1 MQIHKDN
8 RSLSP
13 HLYVYKPQITSVVSI
28 FHRITGSLLAII
40 FLCISIV
47 VNLLG
52 SFLSFNLFY
61 SLFGII
67 CLFWKIILYLLIAT
81 VCFHSLNGMR
91 HIMWDFG
98 IGLDLSNLFITGCL
112 VVSLA
117 LTLSCLII
125 LL

>member
-1 MQIHKDN
+1 MQINKEN

-13 HLYVYKPQITSVVSI
+13 HLYAYKPQITSVVSI

-40 FLCISIV
+40 LLCTPICI
-47 VNLLG
+47 NLLG
-52 SFLSFNLFY
+52 SFLSYNSIY
-61 SLFGII
+61 SVFGII
-67 CLFWKIILYLLIAT
+67 FFISKIIFYLFFAT
-81 VCFHSLNGMR
+81 VCFHSMNGIR

-112 VVSLA
+112 VVSLSL
-117 LTLSCLII
+117 LTSFFII

>member
-1 MQIHKDN
+1 MQINKEN

-13 HLYVYKPQITSVVSI
+13 HLYAYKPQITSVVSI

-40 FLCISIV
+40 LLCTPICI
-47 VNLLG
+47 NLLG
-52 SFLSFNLFY
+52 SFLSYNLIY
-61 SLFGII
+61 SVFAII
-67 CLFWKIILYLLIAT
+67 FFISKIIFYLLLAT
-81 VCFHSLNGMR
+81 VCFHSMNGIR

-112 VVSLA
+112 VVSLSL
-117 LTLSCLII
+117 LTSFFII

>member
-40 FLCISIV
+40 FLCTSII

-61 SLFGII
+61 SLFVII
-67 CLFWKIILYLLIAT
+67 PAPPFDPDKSATELSESERMEYFGAVSDIVVYASKYLFN
-81 VCFHSLNGMR
+81 S
-91 HIMWDFG
+91 
-98 IGLDLSNLFITGCL
+98 S
-112 VVSLA
+112 VSKG
-117 LTLSCLII
+117 
-125 LL
+125 

>member
-28 FHRITGSLLAII
+28 FHRITGSLLAIV
-40 FLCISIV
+40 FLCTSIII
-47 VNLLG
+47 NLLG

-61 SLFGII
+61 SIFVIFCFL
-67 CLFWKIILYLLIAT
+67 WKIIFYLLIAT
-81 VCFHSLNGMR
+81 VCFHSLNGIR

>member
-28 FHRITGSLLAII
+28 FHRITGSLLAIV
-40 FLCISIV
+40 FLCSSIII
-47 VNLLG
+47 NLLG

-61 SLFGII
+61 SIFVIFCFL
-67 CLFWKIILYLLIAT
+67 WKIIFYLLIAT
-81 VCFHSLNGMR
+81 VCFHSLNGIR

>member
-28 FHRITGSLLAII
+28 FHRITGSLLAIV
-40 FLCISIV
+40 FLCSSIII
-47 VNLLG
+47 NLLG

-61 SLFGII
+61 FLFVIL
-67 CLFWKIILYLLIAT
+67 CFFWKIIYYLLIAT
-81 VCFHSLNGMR
+81 VCFHSLNGIR

-117 LTLSCLII
+117 LIFSCLII

>member
-40 FLCISIV
+40 FLCTSII

-61 SLFGII
+61 SLFVIL
-67 CLFWKIILYLLIAT
+67 CFFWKIIFYLLVAT
-81 VCFHSLNGMR
+81 ICFHSLNGIR

-98 IGLDLSNLFITGCL
+98 IGLDLSNLFITVCL

-117 LTLSCLII
+117 LVLSCLII

>member
-1 MQIHKDN
+1 MHINKEN

-13 HLYVYKPQITSVVSI
+13 HLYAYKPQITSVVSI
-28 FHRITGSLLAII
+28 FHRITGSLLAIML
-40 FLCISIV
+40 LCSSIC

-52 SFLSFNLFY
+52 SFLSYSFVY
-61 SLFGII
+61 SLFAII
-67 CLFWKIILYLLIAT
+67 FFLIKIIFYLLVST
-81 VCFHSLNGMR
+81 VCFHSMNGIR

-112 VVSLA
+112 VVSLSL
-117 LTLSCLII
+117 LTSFFFI

>member
-1 MQIHKDN
+1 MQINKEN

-13 HLYVYKPQITSVVSI
+13 HLYAYKPQITSVISI

-40 FLCISIV
+40 LLCTPICI
-47 VNLLG
+47 NLLG
-52 SFLSFNLFY
+52 SFLSYNLVY
-61 SLFGII
+61 SVFAII
-67 CLFWKIILYLLIAT
+67 FFVFKIVFYLLLAT
-81 VCFHSLNGMR
+81 VCFHSMNGIR

-112 VVSLA
+112 VVSLSL
-117 LTLSCLII
+117 LTSFFII

>member
-28 FHRITGSLLAII
+28 FHRITGSLLAIV
-40 FLCISIV
+40 FLCSSIII
-47 VNLLG
+47 NLLG

-61 SLFGII
+61 FLFVIL
-67 CLFWKIILYLLIAT
+67 CFFWKIIYYLLIAT
-81 VCFHSLNGMR
+81 VCFHSLNGIR

-117 LTLSCLII
+117 LILSCLII

>member
-1 MQIHKDN
+1 MRIHKDN

-13 HLYVYKPQITSVVSI
+13 HLYVYKPQITSVVSL
-28 FHRITGSLLAII
+28 FHRITGSLLAIV
-40 FLCISIV
+40 FLCSSIII
-47 VNLLG
+47 NLLG

-61 SLFGII
+61 FLFVIL
-67 CLFWKIILYLLIAT
+67 CFFWKIIYYLLIAT
-81 VCFHSLNGMR
+81 VCFHSLNGIR

-117 LTLSCLII
+117 LILSCLII

>member
-40 FLCISIV
+40 FLCTSII

-61 SLFGII
+61 SLFVIL
-67 CLFWKIILYLLIAT
+67 CFFWKIIFYLLVAT
-81 VCFHSLNGMR
+81 ICFHSLNGIR

-117 LTLSCLII
+117 LVLSCLII

>member
-28 FHRITGSLLAII
+28 FHRITGSLLAIV
-40 FLCISIV
+40 FLCTSIII
-47 VNLLG
+47 NLLS

-61 SLFGII
+61 FVFVVLCF
-67 CLFWKIILYLLIAT
+67 FWKIIFYLLIAT
-81 VCFHSLNGMR
+81 ICFHSLNGIR

>member
-1 MQIHKDN
+1 MEINKEN

-13 HLYVYKPQITSVVSI
+13 HLYAYKPQITSVISI

-40 FLCISIV
+40 LLCIPICI
-47 VNLLG
+47 NLLG
-52 SFLSFNLFY
+52 SFASHSAIY
-61 SLFGII
+61 
-67 CLFWKIILYLLIAT
+67 CLFSILAIISKVIFYLLLAT
-81 VCFHSLNGMR
+81 VCFHSMNGIR

-112 VVSLA
+112 VVSLSL
-117 LTLSCLII
+117 LTSFLFI

>member
-1 MQIHKDN
+1 MQINKEN

-13 HLYVYKPQITSVVSI
+13 HLYAYKPQITSVVSI

-40 FLCISIV
+40 LLCTPICI
-47 VNLLG
+47 NLLG
-52 SFLSFNLFY
+52 SFLSYNLIY

-67 CLFWKIILYLLIAT
+67 FFISKIVFYLLLAT
-81 VCFHSLNGMR
+81 VCFHSMNGIR

-112 VVSLA
+112 VVSLSL
-117 LTLSCLII
+117 LTSFFII

>member
-1 MQIHKDN
+1 MQIYKDN

-40 FLCISIV
+40 FLCISIII
-47 VNLLG
+47 NLLG

-61 SLFGII
+61 FLFVIL
-67 CLFWKIILYLLIAT
+67 CFFWKIIFYLLMAT
-81 VCFHSLNGMR
+81 ICFHSLNGVR

-112 VVSLA
+112 VVSLT
-117 LTLSCLII
+117 LILSCFII